1 MEFIFVLLI
10 LIKIIKRIVRF
21 QIMKIYRDAMTTQEA
36 EAAVQSI
43 QADMEKIKASGADS
57 AEIKIILSLMAKVV
71 SKANGKVRRIKRKV
85 YVHQK

>member
-1 MEFIFVLLI
+1 
-10 LIKIIKRIVRF
+10 
-21 QIMKIYRDAMTTQEA
+21 MTTQEA